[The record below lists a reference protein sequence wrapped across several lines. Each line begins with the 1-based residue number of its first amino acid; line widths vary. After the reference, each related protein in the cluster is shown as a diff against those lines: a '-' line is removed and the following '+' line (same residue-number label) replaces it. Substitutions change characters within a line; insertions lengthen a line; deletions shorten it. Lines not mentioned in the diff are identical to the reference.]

1 MLKKVKKTFYVIL
14 ALVMCVNLLPVKAF
28 ADEVEDVQVNA
39 ENVEAGNEA
48 ASDEATLDEKD
59 IDDVL
64 EAAESELPT
73 EEKAEEKDE
82 DPDLAPA
89 DQVDVK
95 KEQLEEKEPEEA
107 ESKEELTEEKAS
119 EKADAEEELVEEKTS
134 EKADVKEEPDEE
146 KVSEKANAEEELIE
160 EKASEKADAEEEL
173 VEKKASEKAD
183 VEQELTE
190 EKASEKADVK
200 EELIEEKTPE
210 KVEVKEE
217 LVKEKVSEKITIEEK
232 QLNEKE
238 SEKAD
243 VAEALA
249 DKESEQ
255 VVSNEKQDE
264 EQAVTEEEVP
274 ETEEAFDS
282 SVYAGQSY
290 YITRG
295 GWFLNNGKHLR
306 TSDPGGTK
314 AWTFVTAEDGSYY
327 LKQGNKY
334 LSRSSETDEWEIVS
348 SVKDAGRFT
357 LEAGKDGNIRISQV
371 DAPNDKS
378 YLGIGT
384 DPMDHKF
391 EYARAEQDE
400 TGGTDLLLF
409 QDIDLTGDEY
419 VLYTQGADEKYY
431 AITVGN
437 TEEGAVCT
445 AAEVE
450 IVNEDVNQVKSA
462 GDESLTYWKFDKQGA
477 VKSNIYTTIVNDA
490 GEDETVYLF
499 ADGKTMT
506 LSDSVHGFN
515 ISKRN
520 EGDYGEGDLYRFVGS
535 QSHTAPVYSNGGF
548 SANGTIDIRNAWFR
562 LAKIAV
568 DSVSEALEAAEENS
582 QEMAVEE
589 AILTDEKPAA
599 GEAAGNEEENKP
611 AGEQANPEEVK
622 EPETEE
628 AGSEEEQEVKEPSA
642 EEIQSA
648 IEKEPARVE
657 AAAEGSEPDAEPVV
671 KEETATE
678 ESEPAAELEP
688 IIGETALEDL
698 EPVSGQDSA
707 AEEEPETDRQAPAPI
722 QVSAKEPKNTE
733 AEAYGEA
740 VADTDAVK
748 GSDEHP
754 ALKGAGSTDRK
765 DASQAGPIPAAAADK
780 EEEDYA
786 EELTDII
793 EEEIPLAVLPVAAE
807 QIGLVKEAAVQNV
820 TLRLENRS
828 ERREVPAQTTVE
840 AKENSRAEVKTF
852 SGPNLVAAIAGL
864 LLAAI
869 AAAGSRHGENRSM
882 WIVLTVSGLAVISVA
897 LFLAMEDITGAIRW
911 AQEPSLV
918 LIALLII
925 EAALTAKQSAENRK
939 NRADR

>member
-14 ALVMCVNLLPVKAF
+14 ALFMCINLLPVKAF

-39 ENVEAGNEA
+39 ENAEAGNEA

-64 EAAESELPT
+64 EAAESELPA

-95 KEQLEEKEPEEA
+95 KEQLEEKEPEEV

-119 EKADAEEELVEEKTS
+119 ENADAEEELVEEKTS
-134 EKADVKEEPDEE
+134 EKADAKEEPDE
-146 KVSEKANAEEELIE
+146 VRGSEKANAEEELIE

-217 LVKEKVSEKITIEEK
+217 LVKEKVSEKIAIEEK

-314 AWTFVTAEDGSYY
+314 AWTFVTAEDGSFY

-568 DSVSEALEAAEENS
+568 DSVSEALEAAEENNK
-582 QEMAVEE
+582 EPAAEG
-589 AILTDEKPAA
+589 ADLTDEEPAA
-599 GEAAGNEEENKP
+599 GEAGGNEENKP
-611 AGEQANPEEVK
+611 GEEQVNPEEVK
-622 EPETEE
+622 EPEKDETGSEE
-628 AGSEEEQEVKEPSA
+628 VKEPGSVIEEEQEVQKPSE
-642 EEIQSA
+642 EEIQPA
-648 IEKEPARVE
+648 IGGNDMKDQEP
-657 AAAEGSEPDAEPVV
+657 
-671 KEETATE
+671 
-678 ESEPAAELEP
+678 
-688 IIGETALEDL
+688 
-698 EPVSGQDSA
+698 A
-707 AEEEPETDRQAPAPI
+707 AEEEPEPAPV
-722 QVSAKEPKNTE
+722 QVPAEESDAANEPENIETK
-733 AEAYGEA
+733 ADGEA
-740 VADTDAVK
+740 AAGAEK
-748 GSDEHP
+748 GSDERP
-754 ALKGAGSTDRK
+754 AQKTAGSTDRK
-765 DASQAGPIPAAAADK
+765 DASETGSAPAAAADT
-780 EEEDYA
+780 EEEDMT
-786 EELTDII
+786 EELTDIA
-793 EEEIPLAVLPVAAE
+793 EEEIPLGVLPVAE
-807 QIGLVKEAAVQNV
+807 EEHEPVKEAAAQSVEV
-820 TLRLENRS
+820 KAGERP
-828 ERREVPAQTTVE
+828 ERREDPVQTKKTKAE
-840 AKENSRAEVKTF
+840 AIKNSKAGVKTF
-852 SGPNLVAAIAGL
+852 SGLNLVAAIAGL

-911 AQEPSLV
+911 AQAPSLV
-918 LIALLII
+918 LVALLII